1 MSYVTHLACS
11 LHGMYRVKNFGLA
24 NKMSKINTNMAAVT
38 ALYHLKNKEDAQNQS
53 IERISSGLRLNHA
66 LDDAAGASIVSR
78 MTSQIKGLEAAMR
91 NAADAISLTQTAE
104 GALDEVSSILHRMRE
119 LSVQAANGVYT
130 GQDRQAI
137 QNEVGQIQ
145 IELARI
151 AQNSTFNAVKMLN
164 GDFTNTAFQIG
175 FQPNDTAIL
184 SIENVD
190 PTGLG
195 EYLTKSDQF
204 KQGSSS
210 IYPAAAPIVANSK
223 ADFSSR
229 ISENENLTIYGN
241 VGNVTIDVNGGSTA
255 KEIAASI
262 SSRLSETGVSATAQ
276 TRLNVEFT
284 ETAEGGSG
292 DTDTVSFNLYG
303 KNGDA
308 VLIAANVDFGVT
320 NGRGADLTELAA
332 AVNGATGKTG
342 ISASLSV
349 DKATM
354 TLISDDG
361 YDIVAEN
368 YQLVGVTGPDMV
380 VSGADENH
388 VSLAGVDKLNIGADE
403 EPNSVQVTGQVTF
416 RSPFIFS
423 VSSGSIGTNTIPNL
437 LDPIAPFYSD
447 TDDPVAGDVPFAVAD
462 GTYIVNTNAATDS
475 ASFNGADVAD
485 IDPLSNNSGGSG
497 MTLQITISGNAIVAD
512 SVKILNPGSGY
523 EYGNVL
529 KVPATNFSDD
539 GLGFVEL
546 VLNADSSLGLDGATP
561 GAEDVEIVN
570 PGGLFSS
577 NPPGATLSSVSMLDV
592 LTVENAKK
600 MLTAVDGALVRIDL
614 ERSDLGATMSRME
627 HVINNLSNITK
638 NTKEARSRI
647 QDADIALETA
657 NLTKAQVLNQAAQAM
672 LAQANRTSQSILT
685 LLQG

>member
-1 MSYVTHLACS
+1 
-11 LHGMYRVKNFGLA
+11 
-24 NKMSKINTNMAAVT
+24 MSKINTNMAAVT
-38 ALYHLKNKEDAQNQS
+38 ALYHLRNKEDAQNQS

-175 FQPNDTAIL
+175 FMPNDTAIL

-195 EYLTKSDQF
+195 EYLTKTDQLRA
-204 KQGSSS
+204 SSAS
-210 IYPAAAPIVANSK
+210 FMPAAAPIVANSK
-223 ADFSSR
+223 ADFQPR
-229 ISENENLTIYGN
+229 ISESENLTIYGN
-241 VGNVTIDVNGGSTA
+241 VGNVTIDINGGSTA
-255 KEIAASI
+255 KEIAASV

-276 TRLNVEFT
+276 TRLNIEFA
-284 ETAEGGSG
+284 ETANGTQK
-292 DTDTVSFNLYG
+292 TDTVSFNLYG
-303 KNGDA
+303 KNTTSP
-308 VLIAANVDFGVT
+308 VLISANVDFGET
-320 NGRGADLTELAA
+320 NGRGANLTELAA
-332 AVNGATGKTG
+332 AINGSTGKTG
-342 ISASLSV
+342 ISAALSV

-354 TLISDDG
+354 TLLSDDG
-361 YDIVAEN
+361 YDIVAED
-368 YQLVGVTGPDMV
+368 YVLVGVTGPDMIV
-380 VSGADENH
+380 AGADEKKNA
-388 VSLAGVDKLNIGADE
+388 LAGVTKLNIKAGT
-403 EPNSVQVTGQVTF
+403 EPNSVQVSGEVTF

-423 VSSGSIGTNTIPNL
+423 VASGSIGTSAAPNL
-437 LDPIAPFYSD
+437 MAPRAPYES
-447 TDDPVAGDVPFAVAD
+447 VLGDGAAFSVPA
-462 GTYIVNTNAATDS
+462 GTYIVNTPTAAAS
-475 ASFNGADVAD
+475 AEYGGTLP
-485 IDPLSNNSGGSG
+485 DPIAARTSGTG
-497 MTLQITISGNAIVAD
+497 MTLQVTVDGSSNVTAVQ
-512 SVKILNPGSGY
+512 ILNPGKDY
-523 EYGNVL
+523 DYGNVL
-529 KVPATNFSDD
+529 KIPGTNFLST
-539 GLGFVEL
+539 GTGFVEL
-546 VLNADSSLGLDGATP
+546 VLNPPTSLGLTTPTGDGTA
-561 GAEDVEIVN
+561 IVN
-570 PGGLFSS
+570 PGGMFSS
-577 NPPGATLSSVSMLDV
+577 NPPGATLSSVSSLDV

-627 HVINNLSNITK
+627 HVINNLSNISK

-647 QDADIALETA
+647 QDADIALETT

-672 LAQANRTSQSILT
+672 LAQANRTSQSILS
-685 LLQG
+685 LLQN

>member
-1 MSYVTHLACS
+1 
-11 LHGMYRVKNFGLA
+11 
-24 NKMSKINTNMAAVT
+24 MSKINTNMAAVT
-38 ALYHLKNKEDAQNQS
+38 ALYHLKNKEDAQNQA

-195 EYLTKSDQF
+195 EYLTKSDQLRNASATF
-204 KQGSSS
+204 M
-210 IYPAAAPIVANSK
+210 PAAAPIVANDK
-223 ADFSSR
+223 ASFQPR
-229 ISENENLTIYGN
+229 MQETENLTIYGN
-241 VGNVTIDVNGGSTA
+241 VGNVTIDINGGSTA

-276 TRLNVEFT
+276 TRLNVEFA
-284 ETAEGGSG
+284 ETANGTQS
-292 DTDTVSFNLYG
+292 TDTVSFNLYG
-303 KNGDA
+303 KNTTTPT
-308 VLIAANVDFGVT
+308 LIAANVIFGET

-332 AVNGATGKTG
+332 AINGATGKTG

-354 TLISDDG
+354 TLLSDDG
-361 YDIVAEN
+361 YDVVAEN
-368 YQLVGVTGPDMV
+368 YALVGVTGPNMIV
-380 VSGADENH
+380 AGADEKH
-388 VSLAGVDKLNIGADE
+388 AALSGVEKLSIQAGI
-403 EPNSVQVTGQVTF
+403 EPNSVQVSGEVTF

-423 VSSGSIGTNTIPNL
+423 VASGNVGTSAAPNL
-437 LDPIAPFYSD
+437 MSPLAPFES
-447 TDDPVAGDVPFAVAD
+447 TSPAFDVTP
-462 GTYIVNTNAATDS
+462 GTYIVNTGTAKASSTYGGTTPSPTAAGTT
-475 ASFNGADVAD
+475 GTGMTVQVTVADV
-485 IDPLSNNSGGSG
+485 SG
-497 MTLQITISGNAIVAD
+497 VAT
-512 SVKILNPGSGY
+512 VTGAQILNPGSNY
-523 EYGNVL
+523 QFHNVVQINGSAFETGGTGSVQL
-529 KVPATNFSDD
+529 VFNPPSTS
-539 GLGFVEL
+539 GLS
-546 VLNADSSLGLDGATP
+546 NDTA
-561 GAEDVEIVN
+561 IVN
-570 PGGLFSS
+570 SGGMFSS
-577 NPPGATLSSVSMLDV
+577 NPPGATLSSVSQLDV
-592 LTVENAKK
+592 LTVANAKK

-627 HVINNLSNITK
+627 HVINNLSNISK

-647 QDADIALETA
+647 QDADIALETT

-672 LAQANRTSQSILT
+672 LAQANRTSQSILS
-685 LLQG
+685 LLQN

>member
-1 MSYVTHLACS
+1 
-11 LHGMYRVKNFGLA
+11 
-24 NKMSKINTNMAAVT
+24 MAAVT
-38 ALYHLKNKEDAQNQS
+38 ALYHLRNKEEAQNQS

-195 EYLTKSDQF
+195 EYLTKSDQLRNASATF
-204 KQGSSS
+204 M
-210 IYPAAAPIVANSK
+210 PAAAPIVANDK
-223 ADFSSR
+223 ASFQPR
-229 ISENENLTIYGN
+229 IQETENLTIYGN
-241 VGNVTIDVNGGSTA
+241 VGNVTIDINGGSTA

-276 TRLNVEFT
+276 TRLNVEFA
-284 ETAEGGSG
+284 ETANGTQS
-292 DTDTVSFNLYG
+292 TDTVSFNLYG
-303 KNGDA
+303 KNTTTPT
-308 VLIAANVDFGVT
+308 LIAANVIFGET

-332 AVNGATGKTG
+332 AINGATGKTG

-354 TLISDDG
+354 TLLSDDG
-361 YDIVAEN
+361 YDVVAEN
-368 YQLVGVTGPDMV
+368 YALVGVTGPNMIV
-380 VSGADENH
+380 AGADEKH
-388 VSLAGVDKLNIGADE
+388 AALSGVEKLSIQAGI
-403 EPNSVQVTGQVTF
+403 EPNSVQVSGEVTF

-423 VSSGSIGTNTIPNL
+423 VASGNVGTSAAPNL
-437 LDPIAPFYSD
+437 MSPLAPFES
-447 TDDPVAGDVPFAVAD
+447 TSPAFDVTP
-462 GTYIVNTNAATDS
+462 GTYIVNTGTAKASSTYGGTTPSPTAAGTT
-475 ASFNGADVAD
+475 GTGMTVQVTVADV
-485 IDPLSNNSGGSG
+485 SG
-497 MTLQITISGNAIVAD
+497 VAT
-512 SVKILNPGSGY
+512 VTGAQILNPGSNY
-523 EYGNVL
+523 QFHNVVQINGSAFETGGTGSVQL
-529 KVPATNFSDD
+529 VFNPPSTS
-539 GLGFVEL
+539 GLS
-546 VLNADSSLGLDGATP
+546 NDTA
-561 GAEDVEIVN
+561 IVN
-570 PGGLFSS
+570 SGGMFSS
-577 NPPGATLSSVSMLDV
+577 NPPGATLSSVSQLDV
-592 LTVENAKK
+592 LTVANAKK

-627 HVINNLSNITK
+627 HVINNLSNISK

-647 QDADIALETA
+647 QDADIALETT

-672 LAQANRTSQSILT
+672 LAQANRTSQSILS
-685 LLQG
+685 LLQN

>member
-1 MSYVTHLACS
+1 
-11 LHGMYRVKNFGLA
+11 
-24 NKMSKINTNMAAVT
+24 MSKINTNMAAVT
-38 ALYHLKNKEDAQNQS
+38 ALYHLRNKEDAQNQS

-145 IELARI
+145 IELSRI

-195 EYLTKSDQF
+195 EYLTKSDQL
-204 KQGSSS
+204 KQGTATY
-210 IYPAAAPIVANSK
+210 YPAAAPIAANDK
-223 ADFSSR
+223 AAFEPR

-241 VGNVTIDVNGGSTA
+241 VGNVTIDINGGSNA

-276 TRLNVEFT
+276 TRMNVEFR
-284 ETAEGGSG
+284 ETTAGQPAE
-292 DTDTVSFNLYG
+292 TDTVSFNLYG
-303 KNGDA
+303 KNGDP
-308 VLIAANVDFGVT
+308 VLIAANVTFGVT
-320 NGRGADLTELAA
+320 NGSGADLTELAA

-361 YDIVAEN
+361 YDIVAED
-368 YQLVGVTGPDMV
+368 YKLVGVTGPNMV
-380 VSGADENH
+380 VSGSDENH
-388 VSLAGVDKLNIGADE
+388 VSLANVDKLDIKAGTD
-403 EPNSVQVTGQVTF
+403 PNSVQVTGQVTF

-423 VSSGSIGTNTIPNL
+423 VSSGSIGTDAAPDL
-437 LDPIAPFYSD
+437 MSPRVPYHSIAGAPD
-447 TDDPVAGDVPFAVAD
+447 NAAFAAAE
-462 GTYIVNTNAATDS
+462 GTYIINAPTPSAGTEYGGVLPVPTATTVT
-475 ASFNGADVAD
+475 GT
-485 IDPLSNNSGGSG
+485 G
-497 MTLQITISGNAIVAD
+497 MTLQIKVDNANTVT
-512 SVKILNPGSGY
+512 SVQVLNPGENY
-523 EYGNVL
+523 YYGNVL
-529 KVPATNFSDD
+529 KIPATSLDAA
-539 GLGFVEL
+539 GTGFVEV
-546 VLNADSSLGLDGATP
+546 VLNAQAALGLVSP
-561 GAEDVEIVN
+561 GDDNTLIVN
-570 PGGLFSS
+570 PGGMFSS

-647 QDADIALETA
+647 QDADIAEETT

-672 LAQANRTSQSILT
+672 LAQANRTSQSILS

>member
-1 MSYVTHLACS
+1 
-11 LHGMYRVKNFGLA
+11 
-24 NKMSKINTNMAAVT
+24 MAAVT

-119 LSVQAANGVYT
+119 LSVQSANGVYT

-195 EYLTKSDQF
+195 EYLTKTDQLRN
-204 KQGSSS
+204 GSASFM
-210 IYPAAAPIVANSK
+210 PAAAPIAANNK
-223 ADFSSR
+223 AAFQPR
-229 ISENENLTIYGN
+229 MSENENLTIYGN

-276 TRLNVEFT
+276 TRMNVEFT
-284 ETAEGGSG
+284 ETTAGQAGK
-292 DTDTVSFNLYG
+292 TDTVSFNLYG
-303 KNGDA
+303 KNTSP
-308 VLIAANVDFGVT
+308 VLIAANVAFGVT

-332 AVNGATGKTG
+332 AINGATGKTG

-349 DKATM
+349 DKSTM
-354 TLISDDG
+354 TLLSEDG
-361 YDIVAEN
+361 YDIVAED
-368 YQLVGVTGPDMV
+368 YALVGVTGPNMV
-380 VSGADENH
+380 VAGADEKH
-388 VSLAGVDKLNIGADE
+388 AALANVDKLSLKAGT
-403 EPNSVQVTGQVTF
+403 EPNSVQVSGEVTF

-423 VSSGSIGTNTIPNL
+423 VASGSIGTSSAPNL
-437 LDPIAPFYSD
+437 MSPIVPYHSASSKNGGEANWGGVPNGVYIINAPAPAASTTMQLEADGTAVTPDPATVNPLNGSGMTIQVTVSGGNVTKAQILNPGTGYQFHNVFNIPATTFDATNGTGYVKLVLNGG
-447 TDDPVAGDVPFAVAD
+447 DPAVAD
-462 GTYIVNTNAATDS
+462 GKA
-475 ASFNGADVAD
+475 
-485 IDPLSNNSGGSG
+485 
-497 MTLQITISGNAIVAD
+497 IT
-512 SVKILNPGSGY
+512 
-523 EYGNVL
+523 
-529 KVPATNFSDD
+529 
-539 GLGFVEL
+539 
-546 VLNADSSLGLDGATP
+546 
-561 GAEDVEIVN
+561 N
-570 PGGLFSS
+570 PGGMFSS

-647 QDADIALETA
+647 QDADIAEETT

-672 LAQANRTSQSILT
+672 LAQANRTSQSILS
-685 LLQG
+685 LLQN

>member
-1 MSYVTHLACS
+1 
-11 LHGMYRVKNFGLA
+11 
-24 NKMSKINTNMAAVT
+24 
-38 ALYHLKNKEDAQNQS
+38 
-53 IERISSGLRLNHA
+53 
-66 LDDAAGASIVSR
+66 
-78 MTSQIKGLEAAMR
+78 
-91 NAADAISLTQTAE
+91 
-104 GALDEVSSILHRMRE
+104 

-195 EYLTKSDQF
+195 EYLTKSDQLRN
-204 KQGSSS
+204 SSAAFM
-210 IYPAAAPIVANSK
+210 PAAAPIVANDK
-223 ADFSSR
+223 ASFQPR
-229 ISENENLTIYGN
+229 VQETENLTIYGN

-276 TRLNVEFT
+276 TRLNVEFA
-284 ETAEGGSG
+284 ETANGTQS
-292 DTDTVSFNLYG
+292 TDTVSFNLYG
-303 KNGDA
+303 KNTTTPT
-308 VLIAANVDFGVT
+308 LIAANVTFGET

-354 TLISDDG
+354 TLLSDDG

-368 YQLVGVTGPDMV
+368 YALVGVTGPNMIV
-380 VSGADENH
+380 AGADEKH
-388 VSLAGVDKLNIGADE
+388 AALAGVDKLNIQPGT
-403 EPNSVQVTGQVTF
+403 EPNSVQVSGEVTF

-423 VSSGSIGTNTIPNL
+423 VASGNVGTSAAPNL
-437 LDPIAPFYSD
+437 MSPLTPYESVNGDGNAGVNFAAP
-447 TDDPVAGDVPFAVAD
+447 D
-462 GTYIVNTNAATDS
+462 GTYVINTPTAQSSATYVP
-475 ASFNGADVAD
+475 GAPPVTGTGT
-485 IDPLSNNSGGSG
+485 SGAG
-497 MTLQITISGNAIVAD
+497 MTLQVTVSSNAVTA
-512 SVKILNPGSGY
+512 VQILNPGKDY
-523 EYGNVL
+523 QFHNVIEI
-529 KVPATNFSDD
+529 PATSFDTA
-539 GLGFVEL
+539 GTGTVQL
-546 VLNADSSLGLDGATP
+546 VLNPPADVLAAPMANQT
-561 GAEDVEIVN
+561 AIVN

-592 LTVENAKK
+592 LTVANAKK

-627 HVINNLSNITK
+627 HVINNLSNISK

-647 QDADIALETA
+647 QDADIALETT

-672 LAQANRTSQSILT
+672 LAQANRTSQSILS
-685 LLQG
+685 LLQN